1 MCLLYGCLFY
11 GALVKTGQKYNPYKL
26 QVGQGTIVGGKILL
40 HTSYLSTF
48 EKKTILHK

>member
-11 GALVKTGQKYNPYKL
+11 GALVKTGQKYNLYKL

-40 HTSYLSTF
+40 EYIW
-48 EKKTILHK
+48 EKDDIT